1 MAWAYGN
8 KTFTVSWKSLKERTC
23 RIDIYIRGS
32 QAPVAFQLTPAAKP
46 FIYEDDADSDLLE
59 NVIRYKTGY
68 VSIIEKEDQNINYL
82 YPTDDFSHYVE
93 FYYDGVLNFV
103 GFLQAQDFSNDYQPL
118 PRERQ
123 FAVAS
128 PLWAL
133 SNKKFSFGSDS
144 KIPQFVT
151 IGSLLKEIMTYGSI
165 YQYVIFP
172 YFEDLKLDNQIW
184 SQTFAPWNEDFNHV
198 QRASQ
203 YNPVYDVQSFEWFL
217 DALCKAFGWVL
228 HDDVDTLTFAMFD
241 YKGRYAKYPVAHVG
255 EPAYLDIVNGPQ
267 GGVSTSLDDSVEFID
282 NSATENMLM
291 PYSRIRVEYEGEY
304 VTKQEV
310 SYERTY
316 NFGADAFTSYDDVI
330 HAVGLQPRLAQREIY
345 PQGTQIDFDA
355 NGKVSQGGVHVAVFN
370 TASNRNRRTGIC
382 YAIKGNENDNDE
394 LFRVR
399 IYTPYPNAS
408 WRCSFNISAGST
420 LNSLSSDDTEHRFGA
435 VDNNVYVVG
444 DGYVECV
451 FRVTRVAN
459 YLNPQYGT
467 WENIWSVRDVMFFSD
482 IEFTMVE
489 EDNFEDYLT
498 LTKGYDEISGGNTTY
513 DEAEL
518 SMPLHMYRKND
529 HQIGTEIRET
539 KFTEY
544 PYLLSVRNELVARFR
559 LVNNMPEH
567 IWCTLWSYIG
577 KKWRVIGYSFDPTD
591 DELEL
596 TIERNQILE

>member
-68 VSIIEKEDQNINYL
+68 VSIIEDENQSIRYL

-103 GFLQAQDFSNDYQPL
+103 GFLQAQDFSNDWAPL
-118 PRERQ
+118 PCERQ

-133 SNKKFSFGSDS
+133 SSRKFSFDGNI
-144 KIPQFVT
+144 KNPQFVT
-151 IGSLLKEIMTYGSI
+151 IGSLLKEIMSYNSI

-172 YFEDLKLDNQIW
+172 YFEDLKLDNTIW

-198 QRASQ
+198 QTSTTQ
-203 YNPVYDVQSFEWFL
+203 NPVYEVKTYEWFL

-241 YKGRYAKYPVAHVG
+241 YKGRYARYPVAHVG

-267 GGVSTSLDDSVEFID
+267 GGVSTNLTAKMEYAD
-282 NSATENMLM
+282 NAASENLLM
-291 PYSRIRVEYEGEY
+291 PYSRIRIEYEGDYES
-304 VTKQEV
+304 KAEV
-310 SYERTY
+310 SYLRTY
-316 NFGADAFTSYDDVI
+316 NLGFAQSDDVI
-330 HAVGLQPRLAQREIY
+330 HAVGLQPRLTQREIY
-345 PQGTQIDFDA
+345 PQGTSIAFDDA
-355 NGKVSQGGVHVAVFN
+355 RKITSRGVHVAVF
-370 TASNRNRRTGIC
+370 TTSNNKSKQTGIC
-382 YAIKGNENDNDE
+382 YAIKGNESNNYE

-399 IYTPYPNAS
+399 IYTPYPQAT
-408 WRCSFNISAGST
+408 WRCKYTLTSGAT
-420 LNSLSSDDTEHRFGA
+420 LNTLSADDTYHRFGR
-435 VDNNVYVVG
+435 VDNNVYYIG
-444 DGYVECV
+444 DSYVECAFIV
-451 FRVTRVAN
+451 RQVPN
-459 YLNPQYGT
+459 YLDPFTGQ
-467 WENIWSVRDVMFFSD
+467 WSSVWQARDVMFFSD
-482 IEFTMVE
+482 IEFYMESE
-489 EDNFEDYLT
+489 ENFEEYLT
-498 LTKGYDEISGGNTTY
+498 LTKGYDEISGYNTAF
-513 DEAEL
+513 DDAEL
-518 SMPLHMYRKND
+518 TMPLHMYRKND

-544 PYLLSVRNELVARFR
+544 PYLLSVRNELIARFR

-567 IWCTLWSYIG
+567 IWCKLWSYIS
-577 KKWRVIGYSFDPTD
+577 KKWRVIGYTFDPTD
-591 DELEL
+591 DEVEL
-596 TIERNQILE
+596 TIERNQILES